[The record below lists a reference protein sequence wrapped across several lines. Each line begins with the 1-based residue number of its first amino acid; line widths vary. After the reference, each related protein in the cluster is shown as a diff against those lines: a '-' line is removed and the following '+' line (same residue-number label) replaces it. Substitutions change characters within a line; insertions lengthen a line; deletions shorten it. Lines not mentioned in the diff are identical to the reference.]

1 MPPHSRT
8 EFGTE
13 ALSVED
19 GAVLMTA
26 RGAGVIAARVYEHGD
41 FSEAGFLLYGRLE
54 KLCARGLLRF
64 ERWSG
69 DPARGSGRV
78 EAVFTPVSGIA

>member
-1 MPPHSRT
+1 MSQARREPGPET
-8 EFGTE
+8 
-13 ALSVED
+13 LSAED
-19 GAVLMTA
+19 GAVLTA
-26 RGAGVIAARVYEHGD
+26 ARRAGVIAAHLYEHGD

-54 KLCARGLLRF
+54 QLCARGLLRF

-78 EAVFTPVSGIA
+78 EAVFTPA